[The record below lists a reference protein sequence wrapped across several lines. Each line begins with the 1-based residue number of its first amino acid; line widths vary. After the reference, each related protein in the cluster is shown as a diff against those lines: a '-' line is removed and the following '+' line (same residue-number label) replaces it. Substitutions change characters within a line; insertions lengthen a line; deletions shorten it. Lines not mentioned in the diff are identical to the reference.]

1 MPNTT
6 VINQPL
12 NGNLGDYLISC
23 LEDADFDIAN
33 IIVAFAKNSG
43 VLRLK
48 PALEQFKARGAEIN
62 IFVGIDLD
70 GTSYEALISL
80 SKLADKLYV
89 VHTESDQT
97 FHSKVYNFKKK
108 DRSIVVVGSN
118 NLTAGGLWTNL
129 ESCSIEQLD
138 LSEQSDRS
146 VQCQIDSYISDITE
160 MQGLS
165 MEIKCQE
172 DIEALLKAGY
182 VSKEAKTRIRRESAR
197 RQISKESLDSVKP
210 FISRIKASLPPIM
223 TDGQHKSALPDT
235 TKAKIEA
242 RLSASEPTL
251 GKLNGDGNSI
261 WFETRKM
268 TGGSRNILDLS
279 RKSLVKQGDPQY
291 TAFSIDGFSTEMK
304 GGVQFFGIDPANTS
318 SSIDITI
325 NYDGVDYK
333 GNTIKYPTGDKA
345 NGTWRLQIKGE
356 SSDGENILDSFER
369 DYLVNKILVF
379 TKIDEK
385 YFFMSIF
392 DASDLND
399 FIDVSKVVAYNGSN
413 RRSRLL
419 GLW

>member
-97 FHSKVYNFKKK
+97 FHSKVYNFKQK
-108 DRSIVVVGSN
+108 DRYIVVVGSN

-223 TDGQHKSALPDT
+223 PDGQHKSALPDT

-291 TAFSIDGFSTEMK
+291 TAFSIDGSSTEMK